1 MGMMDTFFMLATE
14 AHGAKEGLFAL
25 NTNILETNLI
35 NLAIFVGVLVYFG
48 RKTFIELLNERREKI
63 AQAIQDVEEQQR
75 KAAAELAQEENNL
88 AQAQAQAEQIRK
100 EALQRAEEAKKAIAA
115 QTEIEIQR
123 LKDMASQDL
132 SSKQQMAIAELRR
145 RVTAM
150 ALERAES
157 RLTSRLDDAAQEAI
171 INRSIAELGGKA

>member
-1 MGMMDTFFMLATE
+1 MLATE
-14 AHGAKEGLFAL
+14 AHGTEEGLFAI

-35 NLAIFVGVLVYFG
+35 NLAILVGLLVYFG
-48 RKTFIELLNERREKI
+48 GKTFVGLLNERKENI

-75 KAAAELAQEENNL
+75 KAAAALAQEEKNL
-88 AQAQAQAEQIRK
+88 AEAQAQADRIRQ
-100 EALQRAEEAKKAIAA
+100 EAQQRAEEAKKAIAA
-115 QTEIEIQR
+115 QSEVEIQR
-123 LKDMASQDL
+123 LRELASQDL

-157 RLTSRLDDAAQEAI
+157 RLTQRLDDAAQETI